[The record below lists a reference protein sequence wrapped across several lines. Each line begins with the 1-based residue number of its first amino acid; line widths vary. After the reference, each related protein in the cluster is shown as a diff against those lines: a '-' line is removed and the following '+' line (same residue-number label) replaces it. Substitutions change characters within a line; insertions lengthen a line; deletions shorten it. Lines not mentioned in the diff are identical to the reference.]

1 VPAYRGRIG
10 IGLMTLV
17 AMLAWMPGS
26 AAASNGVSG
35 GLKYVSV
42 SRQENGGAATFG
54 EQAECGLRQW
64 VATGGGAK
72 ITGVALGH
80 DRWVIGTEVGLK
92 DVGFPR
98 RPDMIETAFNAA
110 HSRAPATISA
120 YAVCKKRSSPGSTFT
135 SKPNGFDY
143 SSGGLTYVHREGDIS
158 GNSSATINASC
169 GDQALTGGTAL
180 AFLDHG
186 FLNTSQ
192 PLDEP
197 TDNDLVRDDA
207 WRGFFHNVDAL
218 GASTQAEAICAAP
231 NSAFAQA
238 LDYKQSQPTTELVG
252 QVKSATAA
260 CGTGQV
266 VTGGGVFVSGP
277 VSEAAVTGTAPAD
290 LRDLDTI
297 PDDGWRGTVANLSGG
312 TKTVTAYAICKQ
324 T

>member
-1 VPAYRGRIG
+1 VDRGKIG
-10 IGLMTLV
+10 IGLVTLV
-17 AMLAWMPGS
+17 ALLAWMPGS

-42 SRQENGGAATFG
+42 SRQENGEGGVFG
-54 EQAECGLRQW
+54 EQAACGVRQW
-64 VATGGGAK
+64 VASGGGAK
-72 ITGVALGH
+72 ISGIALGH
-80 DRWVIGTEVGLK
+80 DRWVIGTYVGLQE
-92 DVGFPR
+92 VPR

-110 HSRAPATISA
+110 RSRAPATISA
-120 YAVCKKRSSPGSTFT
+120 YAICKKRSSPGSTFT

-143 SSGGLTYVHREGDIS
+143 SSGGLRYVHREADIF
-158 GNSSATINASC
+158 GTSSATIKASC
-169 GDQALTGGTAL
+169 GDQALTGGTTI
-180 AFLDHG
+180 AFMDHG
-186 FLNTSQ
+186 FLNSSE

-231 NSAFAQA
+231 HSLLASA
-238 LDYKQSQPTTELVG
+238 LRYKQSQPTTVLVG

-266 VTGGGVFVSGP
+266 VTGGGVYVSGP

-290 LRDLDTI
+290 LRDLDAI
-297 PDDGWRGTVANLSGG
+297 PDDGWRGTAANLSGG